1 MHKTRALYALW
12 LSLPGLVVVCG
23 GLRRR
28 AKQQKRMIIFGMLAL
43 IFLGLCFESACG
55 SGLQGNGT
63 GGNGQPGTPPGTYTL
78 TISATANSLPAQT
91 AQIQLIVN

>member
-1 MHKTRALYALW
+1 MK
-12 LSLPGLVVVCG
+12 
-23 GLRRR
+23 
-28 AKQQKRMIIFGMLAL
+28 IFGMLAL